1 MDFHGG
7 NIYRYPYPVI
17 DFSANINPLGVP
29 PRVRKA
35 VVEKLDLLVH
45 YPDPEYIAPR
55 EAAARYCR
63 VSKENVILGN
73 GATEI
78 IFQLFRALK
87 PDRVLAPVPLFSEYE
102 RAARLGGAEFVPIVL
117 DWENGFALS
126 PQLLFENLKQVGAQ
140 MLMLCNPNNPT
151 GKLLDRDT
159 MKAVIE
165 TAKSLSVTVVVDE
178 TFIEFTEDYPDSSVL
193 SFASEFDN
201 VVVLRALTKFFA
213 LPGLRAG
220 YAWVGSEE
228 ALSRLLLTKEPWSV
242 NLLAACAMEV
252 VFDDADYITASRAW
266 IAEERAYFC
275 DRLAEFRDLVVFPP
289 AANFVLCRINRP
301 DLDAAR
307 LKALLLND
315 GFLIRDASNFRGLD
329 SRFIRIAIK
338 SRQDNQSLITCLKR
352 YLS

>member
-1 MDFHGG
+1 
-7 NIYRYPYPVI
+7 
-17 DFSANINPLGVP
+17 
-29 PRVRKA
+29 
-35 VVEKLDLLVH
+35 
-45 YPDPEYIAPR
+45 
-55 EAAARYCR
+55 
-63 VSKENVILGN
+63 
-73 GATEI
+73 
-78 IFQLFRALK
+78 
-87 PDRVLAPVPLFSEYE
+87 
-102 RAARLGGAEFVPIVL
+102 
-117 DWENGFALS
+117 
-126 PQLLFENLKQVGAQ
+126 
-140 MLMLCNPNNPT
+140 MLCNPNNPT